1 MSFEIP
7 GTTGQVLGVAATC
20 MTVLVSF
27 VWWLLM
33 FTCLGSEGI
42 GLMLAQIFIIRSA
55 QTPTSQ
61 ILKKKK
67 KNQKPHIHVPHK
79 IPSTMEI
86 HSSIDMFLPWP
97 SITAQRGLSFIS
109 EDLFIYLFICHLWHF
124 SWLSLLIFV
133 TYNRYTN
140 MWTSSVKSTGKHSY
154 LIENV

>member
-42 GLMLAQIFIIRSA
+42 GLLLAQIFIIRSA

-67 KNQKPHIHVPHK
+67 KNTHSCPSKNSFNHGDTQLHWYVSALTLHHCSKRAFIH
-79 IPSTMEI
+79 
-86 HSSIDMFLPWP
+86 F
-97 SITAQRGLSFIS
+97 RG
-109 EDLFIYLFICHLWHF
+109 FIYLFIFCHLWHL

-154 LIENV
+154 LIDNV